1 MNSLYERRSGVNSKD
16 EFERGTHFHLAHFT
30 TSTLLESILE
40 KGLLPNSISGR
51 KISDNLYT
59 DPNCVYLSG
68 IYDSSYLNRAI
79 KEFGGEGIIIVVEVE
94 KNLLEADENSISFN
108 NISNRAPREE
118 MLFYSMS
125 FLGACTYKGII
136 HPNKIL
142 GVYSKE
148 GKQLNIN
155 K

>member
-1 MNSLYERRSGVNSKD
+1 
-16 EFERGTHFHLAHFT
+16 
-30 TSTLLESILE
+30 
-40 KGLLPNSISGR
+40 LLPNSISGR

-68 IYDSSYLNRAI
+68 IYGSSYLNRAI
-79 KEFGGEGIIIVVEVE
+79 KEFGGEDIIIVVEVE
-94 KNLLEADENSISFN
+94 NNILEADENSISFN
-108 NISNRAPREE
+108 NISYRATREE
-118 MLFYSMS
+118 ILFYSMS
-125 FLGACTYKGII
+125 FFGTCKYKGSK